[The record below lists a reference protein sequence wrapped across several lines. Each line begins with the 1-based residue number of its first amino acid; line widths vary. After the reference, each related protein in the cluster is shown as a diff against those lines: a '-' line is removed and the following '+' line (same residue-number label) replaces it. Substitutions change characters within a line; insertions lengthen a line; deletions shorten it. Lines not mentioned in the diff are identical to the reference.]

1 MRVKILQQVRC
12 RNGGA
17 LRTSRFARQPM
28 ARKWTC
34 AQSARQISAHKS
46 IYSTSDVQKADLCAT
61 NSVNRIA
68 QVALLDISWLVNGLV
83 RNLRG
88 GTFRT
93 SRFARHRLA
102 HKWTCAKFLLQCF
115 AQLPCWRRVYR
126 QFARHRFQ
134 SRINGYAT
142 STFGPRRSNS
152 SRRKATFFAICSWV
166 GRRYLRFRALQSVC
180 TTKSNSV
187 KLKT

>member
-1 MRVKILQQVRC
+1 MPRRRC
-12 RNGGA
+12 PAHKPLCPTQLGA
-17 LRTSRFARQPM
+17 QTDLCEASRP
-28 ARKWTC
+28 C
-34 AQSARQISAHKS
+34 PAHKS

-61 NSVNRIA
+61 NSANRIA
-68 QVALLDISWLVNGLV
+68 QVGLLDIKWLVNGLV
-83 RNLRG
+83 RSLRG
-88 GTFRT
+88 GTLRT

-102 HKWTCAKFLLQCF
+102 RKWTCAKLLLRCL
-115 AQLPCWRRVYR
+115 AQPPFWHRIYR
-126 QFARHRFQ
+126 QFARFRFQ
-134 SRINGYAT
+134 PRINGYAT
-142 STFGPRRSNS
+142 SAFGPRRSNS